1 MNIQIVSDL
10 HLEGGASP
18 PTLAPG
24 ADMLI
29 CAGDLG
35 QARYPWLL
43 AKAAKAWRRA
53 RHILYVPGNHE
64 YYGGLDL
71 EESRQLLAWQCATN
85 DVTLLDPGAV
95 TIAGIRFIGA
105 TLWTDF
111 RVDGI
116 ARESAAHAKAAQHM
130 EDFKGQIRS
139 HGGTRDFTTHESAR
153 RHSDERVHRAR
164 ARKREGG
171 GDNHRRRHPP
181 RADAPI
187 GPATV
192 CGRPLQRRLRERP
205 RARHR
210 AVPAAA
216 LDPRAHARRRR
227 HDARRH
233 PRALQPR
240 RLRRGESRTPRFRP
254 AALRRH
260 RRRTDMS
267 ANRREPPHSARQRKA
282 QPGS

>member
-35 QARYPWLL
+35 QARHPWLL

-71 EESRQLLAWQCATN
+71 EESRQLLAWQCTTN

-111 RVDGI
+111 RLDGI
-116 ARESAAHAKAAQHM
+116 ARESAAHAKAGQHM

-153 RHSDERVHRAR
+153 RHSDERAFIERELASAREEATTTVVITHHAPTPRSVPPRFAGDPCNGAFASDLERVIERYQPPLWIHGHMHDAVDTMLGDTRVLCNPAGYDAAR
-164 ARKREGG
+164 AE
-171 GDNHRRRHPP
+171 
-181 RADAPI
+181 
-187 GPATV
+187 
-192 CGRPLQRRLRERP
+192 
-205 RARHR
+205 
-210 AVPAAA
+210 
-216 LDPRAHARRRR
+216 
-227 HDARRH
+227 
-233 PRALQPR
+233 
-240 RLRRGESRTPRFRP
+240 RRGFDPQLCVDID
-254 AALRRH
+254 A
-260 RRRTDMS
+260 
-267 ANRREPPHSARQRKA
+267 EPT
-282 QPGS
+282 